1 MKSITITFA
10 VDEDKLD
17 EFWKVIGN
25 ALAIDGVFKEIEAQ
39 YLPQKKIEDDCP
51 F

>member
-39 YLPQKKIEDDCP
+39 YIERPIEEDCP